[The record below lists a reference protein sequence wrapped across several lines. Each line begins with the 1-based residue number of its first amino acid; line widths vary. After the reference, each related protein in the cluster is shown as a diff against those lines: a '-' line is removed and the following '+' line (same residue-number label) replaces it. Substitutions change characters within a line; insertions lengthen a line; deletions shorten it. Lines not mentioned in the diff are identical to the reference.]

1 MPALPVL
8 LFFLSAGSTAQ
19 ASAGDTSEWL
29 ALVSLGGPVVAV
41 LLLMSSVALAVG
53 AYKWIQLRAWKDS
66 TLARIRSAVDLWMT
80 GDAEGATRALEEI
93 KLPFA
98 QIVGQ
103 AMQWL
108 GTGVVDRPAVET
120 ELSRLVQ
127 HEYDRLNRR
136 LGVLEQVSY
145 LAPLLGLL
153 GTVLG
158 IINVFQGLADQG
170 SAADAGLLA
179 GGIWEALIT
188 TAVGLCV
195 AIPFALLHAALQ
207 GRVVLIG
214 GAMQDQLTRLMGA
227 DLYKQS

>member
-1 MPALPVL
+1 
-8 LFFLSAGSTAQ
+8 
-19 ASAGDTSEWL
+19 
-29 ALVSLGGPVVAV
+29 
-41 LLLMSSVALAVG
+41 
-53 AYKWIQLRAWKDS
+53 
-66 TLARIRSAVDLWMT
+66 
-80 GDAEGATRALEEI
+80 
-93 KLPFA
+93 
-98 QIVGQ
+98 
-103 AMQWL
+103 MQWL
-108 GTGVVDRPAVET
+108 GAGVVDRSAVET